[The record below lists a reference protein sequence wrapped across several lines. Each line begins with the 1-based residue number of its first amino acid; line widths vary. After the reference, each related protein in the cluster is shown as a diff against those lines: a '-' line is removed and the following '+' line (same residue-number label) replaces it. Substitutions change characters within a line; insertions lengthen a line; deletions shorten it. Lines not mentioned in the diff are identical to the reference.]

1 MIKVCPHGRVAT
13 TVSTT
18 GGAMTK
24 ARHHQGSIFF
34 TLGIL
39 VPAVALAL
47 AFLAAQSASAQA
59 VKNGKA
65 KETTLYTFTDGTDGG
80 NPYGGVVRD
89 AAGNLY
95 GTTFYGGNANMGV
108 VFKVSKSGKQTVLY
122 SFPGKPD
129 AAHPGSDL
137 LLGKDGNL
145 YGASYYGGTFGFGAI
160 FRVTKSG
167 KEKVLYS
174 FGALPDG
181 EYPGSGLA
189 QDDAG
194 NLYGTTGY
202 GGDSDNGTV
211 FKVSKSGKEKIL
223 HSFAGPDGQN
233 PFSTLLRDAAGT
245 LYGTTSLGGT
255 SGNGTVFKITKGGK
269 ETVLHSFA
277 GGTDGANPY
286 AGLVQDDKGNFYGTT
301 YYGGAGCQGYDCGT
315 VFRMTPKGKTTV
327 LHAFGLTDGHYPD
340 FGTLVRD
347 TAGNLYG
354 TTYAGGTADMGIIF
368 KVASKGKE
376 SILYSFTGGSDEGFP
391 VAGLIQDATGTL
403 YGVTLGNGNTPVTYG
418 TVFKL
423 KP

>member
-1 MIKVCPHGRVAT
+1 MAN
-13 TVSTT
+13 
-18 GGAMTK
+18 
-24 ARHHQGSIFF
+24 ARHHQSSIFRIPTWRIF
-34 TLGIL
+34 TAVIVFAVSCLG
-39 VPAVALAL
+39 AR
-47 AFLAAQSASAQA
+47 SAHGQA
-59 VKNGKA
+59 ENGPKT

-80 NPYGGVVRD
+80 NPYGGLVRD

-108 VFKVSKSGKQTVLY
+108 LFKVSKSGKQSVLY

-137 LLGKDGNL
+137 LLDSAGNI
-145 YGASYYGGTFGFGAI
+145 YGASYYGGAFGFGAI
-160 FRVTKSG
+160 FKVTKSG

-181 EYPGSGLA
+181 QYPGSGLM

-211 FKVSKSGKEKIL
+211 YRVSKSGKEKVL
-223 HSFAGPDGQN
+223 HSFSGPDGQN

-245 LYGTTSLGGT
+245 LYGTTSYGGT
-255 SGNGTVFKITKGGK
+255 AGNGTVFKLTKSGK

-315 VFRMTPKGKTTV
+315 VFEVTPKGKTTV
-327 LHAFGLTDGHYPD
+327 LHAFALAEGHYPD

-354 TTYAGGTADMGIIF
+354 TTYAGGGADMGVVF
-368 KVASKGKE
+368 KLTSKGKQTT
-376 SILYSFTGGSDEGFP
+376 LYSFTGGADEGFP
-391 VAGLIQDATGTL
+391 VAGLIQDTAGIL
-403 YGVTLGNGNTPVTYG
+403 YGVTLGNGNFPVTYG

>member
-1 MIKVCPHGRVAT
+1 MANA
-13 TVSTT
+13 S
-18 GGAMTK
+18 
-24 ARHHQGSIFF
+24 HHQSSIFRIPTGRIF
-34 TLGIL
+34 TAVIL
-39 VPAVALAL
+39 FAVACLGARLAHG
-47 AFLAAQSASAQA
+47 QA
-59 VKNGKA
+59 GKRPKA

-80 NPYGGVVRD
+80 NPYGGLVRD

-95 GTTFYGGNANMGV
+95 GTTFYGGAANMGV
-108 VFKVSKSGKQTVLY
+108 VFKVSKSGKQSVLY

-137 LLGKDGNL
+137 LLDSAGNI
-145 YGASYYGGTFGFGAI
+145 YGASYYGGTSGFGAI
-160 FRVTKSG
+160 FKVTKSG

-181 EYPGSGLA
+181 QYPGSGLM

-202 GGDSDNGTV
+202 GGDSGNGTV
-211 FKVSKSGKEKIL
+211 FRISKSGKEKVL
-223 HSFAGPDGQN
+223 HSFTGPDGQN
-233 PFSTLLRDAAGT
+233 PFSTLLRDAAGN
-245 LYGTTSLGGT
+245 LYGTTSYGGT
-255 SGNGTVFKITKGGK
+255 SGNGTVFKLTKGGK

-315 VFRMTPKGKTTV
+315 VFEVTPKGKTTV
-327 LHAFGLTDGHYPD
+327 LHAFALTEGHYPD

-354 TTYAGGTADMGIIF
+354 TTYAGGAADMGVVF
-368 KVASKGKE
+368 KVTSKGKQTT
-376 SILYSFTGGSDEGFP
+376 LYSFTGGADEGFP
-391 VAGLIQDATGTL
+391 VAGLIQDTAGIL